1 MQDKKKELTA
11 SDIEAIKSKKLTAEQ
26 INNYLNNYNLTDED
40 RKILEYRKGNLLQN
54 VKNVKEATI
63 SQADL
68 EEISKKIQNDK
79 DIPEDIKDLN
89 KETISLMLKSQ
100 ILKDMGKN
108 YYNVFKDMSYD
119 ELIKYCK
126 QVKGKNERR
135 KGSGKHF

>member
-11 SDIEAIKSKKLTAEQ
+11 LDIEAIKSKKLTTDQ
-26 INNYLNNYNLTDED
+26 INNYLNNYNLSQED
-40 RKILEYRKGNLLQN
+40 RTILEYRKGNLLQN
-54 VKNVKEATI
+54 VKNVQETQI
-63 SQADL
+63 SAADL
-68 EEISKKIQNDK
+68 KDISKKIQEDK

-119 ELIKYCK
+119 DLIKHCK
-126 QVKGKNERR
+126 QVNC
-135 KGSGKHF
+135 